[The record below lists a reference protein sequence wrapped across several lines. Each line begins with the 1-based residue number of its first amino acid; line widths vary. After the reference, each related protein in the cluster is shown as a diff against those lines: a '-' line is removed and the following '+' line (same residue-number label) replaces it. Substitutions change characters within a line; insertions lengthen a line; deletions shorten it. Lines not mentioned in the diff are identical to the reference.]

1 MKNLPDLY
9 TFIEIESEQTLI
21 IQEDKI
27 NGVKTEKSLP
37 IGTVSVS
44 RRYFK
49 QDLPTPSELEAAIT
63 DVEDELMLYLK
74 SMIAGTELFASNE
87 TLKEI
92 ATYVLPVSTEKNKI
106 TATDVEIIFGRLGAI
121 ISGRPASTDVLP
133 MDSAFIV
140 RVLILREILAH
151 LKFKYITVC

>member
-27 NGVKTEKSLP
+27 NGVKTEKALP

-44 RRYFK
+44 RKYFK
-49 QDLPTPSELEAAIT
+49 QDLPTPSELEVAIT

-74 SMIAGTELFASNE
+74 SMITGTELFASNE